1 MTDKAYYEKGFD
13 IVSARERFFGKREM
27 CERYVIRFLEDPN
40 YEEMIKAIREKDTEQ
55 AFHYAHTLKGVCANL
70 SLWRMQDAVSGVVE
84 YCIGVS
90 AGSANVCSYIA
101 GQKGRNYQ
109 FYTDYSFRKEYMSVK
124 NLFQKGSYINMD
136 YIYGELSNTGGENP
150 LDYKKIE
157 ESDVEL
163 RVVATNAVTGKP
175 VYFDKTDMCQDNYSI
190 MKASCCIPL
199 VCKPY
204 RIKGVPYYDGGLSDP
219 IPVQKALDD
228 GCDKVVVILTKPI
241 DTIRVAKKDAFPA
254 RVLKRKYPKSGEDLA
269 RRYKTYNDQVRLAK
283 KYQKQGKVLILAPD
297 DCCGMETLTK
307 DKSALD
313 KMYHKGYRDAK
324 KIPDFVK

>member
-1 MTDKAYYEKGFD
+1 MTGIVDVGGGLRGIYGAGIFD
-13 IVSARERFFGKREM
+13 YCM
-27 CERYVIRFLEDPN
+27 
-40 YEEMIKAIREKDTEQ
+40 EQ
-55 AFHYAHTLKGVCANL
+55 GIHF
-70 SLWRMQDAVSGVVE
+70 D

-109 FYTDYSFRKEYMSVK
+109 FYTDYSFRKEYMSMK
-124 NLFQKGSYINMD
+124 NLLRQGSYINMD

-150 LDYKKIE
+150 LDYEKLK

-175 VYFDKTDMCQDNYSI
+175 VYFDKNDMCQDNYSI

-269 RRYKTYNDQVRLAK
+269 CRYKTYNDQVRLAK

>member
-1 MTDKAYYEKGFD
+1 MTGIVDVGGGLRGIYGAGIFD
-13 IVSARERFFGKREM
+13 YCM
-27 CERYVIRFLEDPN
+27 
-40 YEEMIKAIREKDTEQ
+40 EQ
-55 AFHYAHTLKGVCANL
+55 GIHF
-70 SLWRMQDAVSGVVE
+70 D

-175 VYFDKTDMCQDNYSI
+175 VYFDKTDM
-190 MKASCCIPL
+190 
-199 VCKPY
+199 
-204 RIKGVPYYDGGLSDP
+204 
-219 IPVQKALDD
+219 
-228 GCDKVVVILTKPI
+228 
-241 DTIRVAKKDAFPA
+241 
-254 RVLKRKYPKSGEDLA
+254 SG
-269 RRYKTYNDQVRLAK
+269 
-283 KYQKQGKVLILAPD
+283 
-297 DCCGMETLTK
+297 
-307 DKSALD
+307 
-313 KMYHKGYRDAK
+313 
-324 KIPDFVK
+324 

>member
-1 MTDKAYYEKGFD
+1 MTGIVDVGGGLRGIYGAGIFD
-13 IVSARERFFGKREM
+13 YCM
-27 CERYVIRFLEDPN
+27 
-40 YEEMIKAIREKDTEQ
+40 EQ
-55 AFHYAHTLKGVCANL
+55 GIHF
-70 SLWRMQDAVSGVVE
+70 D

-150 LDYKKIE
+150 LDYEKLK

-175 VYFDKTDMCQDNYSI
+175 VYFDKTDMCQDDYSI

-219 IPVQKALDD
+219 IPGIKRHWM
-228 GCDKVVVILTKPI
+228 T
-241 DTIRVAKKDAFPA
+241 DATRWWSF
-254 RVLKRKYPKSGEDLA
+254 
-269 RRYKTYNDQVRLAK
+269 
-283 KYQKQGKVLILAPD
+283 
-297 DCCGMETLTK
+297 
-307 DKSALD
+307 
-313 KMYHKGYRDAK
+313 
-324 KIPDFVK
+324 